1 MQHYLERMRTE
12 LELRRYSPRT
22 AESYLPALERYF
34 LRKGHAIERLDTEH
48 LRSYILEMV
57 KRGAA
62 SQTVHVHLNA
72 IKFFYREICRI
83 QTPINISFPKR
94 EGRLPVVLSHEE
106 IERMIAV
113 TPNGKHKLIIAL
125 AYGAGLRV
133 SEVKDLSVRDID
145 FDRACIHVKHGKGAK
160 DRITLLPELLMES
173 LRHIAEI
180 RDPLL
185 PVFANV
191 YGRRLTKETF
201 QKVVQH
207 ALRKA
212 GISKAATFHSLRHSF
227 ATHLLE
233 NGTDI
238 RYVQEL
244 LGHANIRTTQR
255 YTHVTSYALH
265 AIRSPL

>member
-1 MQHYLERMRTE
+1 MVMRN
-12 LELRRYSPRT
+12 YSPRT
-22 AESYLPALERYF
+22 IESYLSALTAYF
-34 LRKGHAIERLDTEH
+34 RRKSVAEDQLDIGH

-57 KRGAA
+57 QRGAA

-72 IKFFYREICRI
+72 IQFFYREICGIR
-83 QTPINISFPKR
+83 TPINIPYPKR

-113 TPNGKHKLIIAL
+113 TPNMKHKLIIAL

-133 SEVKDLSVRDID
+133 SEVRDLVIRDID
-145 FDRACIHVKHGKGAK
+145 FDRACIHIKCGKGAK
-160 DRITLLPELLMES
+160 DRVTLLPDRLMDS
-173 LRHIAEI
+173 LRQLSVF
-180 RDPLL
+180 RQGSD
-185 PVFANV
+185 PVFISER
-191 YGRRLTKETF
+191 GGKLTTETL

-207 ALRKA
+207 AMQKT
-212 GISKAATFHSLRHSF
+212 GIIKPATFHSLRHSF

-244 LGHANIRTTQR
+244 LGHSNIRTTQR
-255 YTHVTSYALH
+255 YTHVTQPVLRT
-265 AIRSPL
+265 IQSPL